1 MIHYIKTI
9 FTKPKEIYT
18 GRNMKNSHFFSF
30 LFLLTLLLTVLS
42 IFEFIPLVNT
52 MNEDITEVKD
62 SIPTFELV
70 SDELESDSESY
81 VYQTDTLFLYFD
93 PEDKM
98 TSDTIDRNM
107 ASLPVPLSVGIMND
121 HLYLNIVGQNLS
133 LRYADFDNFTT
144 ADLESLIAT
153 LGQFSTPMVLMFVAL
168 LFLFTF
174 ILFLMQFFPI
184 TLFANIISVYRRT
197 GLRFFQSAKI
207 ALLATIGPILVLYTI
222 NTFVFPVRFQ
232 FELLLVASLTLY
244 YMSITEMKKRIDH
257 TNETESNQE

>member
-1 MIHYIKTI
+1 MTHYIKTLFI
-9 FTKPKEIYT
+9 KPKEIYT
-18 GRNMKNSHFFSF
+18 GRNMKNSHFFSL
-30 LFLLTLLLTVLS
+30 LFLLTLLLTILS
-42 IFEFIPLVNT
+42 IFEFIPLLNT
-52 MNEDITEVKD
+52 INEDITEVKD
-62 SIPTFELV
+62 SIPAFELV
-70 SDELESDSESY
+70 SDELESDAESY

-98 TSDTIDRNM
+98 TSETIDRNM
-107 ASLPVPLSVGIMND
+107 ASVSVPLSVGIMND

-144 ADLESLIAT
+144 TDLETLIAT
-153 LGQFSTPMVLMFVAL
+153 LGQFSTPMALMFVVL

-207 ALLATIGPILVLYTI
+207 ALLATIGPIVILYTI
-222 NTFVFPVRFQ
+222 NAFIFPVRFQ
-232 FELLLVASLTLY
+232 FELLLIASLTLY
-244 YMSITEMKKRIDH
+244 YISITEMKKRIDRI
-257 TNETESNQE
+257 NKAESDEA